1 MRLIMILIVAMLF
14 STAGVPSFAFT
25 SGELTAFQNAKNLV
39 ESGIYAVN
47 SNAGV
52 GTTGPRSKLEINNTA
67 AFSSEY
73 DNGNSGTSKTID
85 WNNGNKQKIT
95 LTGNCT
101 LTFTAPAG
109 GVGNYQLL
117 VIQDGTGSRTLTWP
131 GTVKW
136 AGGVASTLTLTAAG
150 VDIISFYY
158 NGTNYYACAAL
169 GFN

>member
-1 MRLIMILIVAMLF
+1 MRLIMVFIVLTLF
-14 STAGVPSFAFT
+14 PAGGVFANGMGFTDNGTNFTVPVA
-25 SGELTAFQNAKNLV
+25 NV
-39 ESGIYAVN
+39 GI
-47 SNAGV
+47 
-52 GTTGPRSKLEINNTA
+52 GTTGPRQKLEINNTA

>member
-1 MRLIMILIVAMLF
+1 MRLIRILMVAMLF
-14 STAGVPSFAFT
+14 PAAGAFAADNVFMYNVGIGT
-25 SGELTAFQNAKNLV
+25 SA
-39 ESGIYAVN
+39 
-47 SNAGV
+47 
-52 GTTGPRSKLEINNTA
+52 PRQKLEINNAA

-117 VIQDGTGSRTLTWP
+117 VIEDGTGSRTLTWP

-136 AGGVASTLTLTAAG
+136 AGGVAPTLTLTAAG
-150 VDIISFYY
+150 VDIISLYY